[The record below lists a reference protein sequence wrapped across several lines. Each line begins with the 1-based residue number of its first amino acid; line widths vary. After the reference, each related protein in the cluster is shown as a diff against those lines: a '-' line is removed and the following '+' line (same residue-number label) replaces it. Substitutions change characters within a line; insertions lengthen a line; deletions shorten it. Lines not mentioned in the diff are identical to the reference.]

1 MTTEKQRLLKVKA
14 TLKRRQPKFIRQ
26 DAHKRS
32 MKEGW
37 RSPKG
42 LHSKIGDNRKGYRK
56 GLKGGYQTPV
66 AVRGLDKHGLKPT
79 RVETLTQLSAL
90 EPKTHSV
97 IMSGSLGGRKKL
109 LIIDAAKTKGF
120 TILNASDKTVTRI
133 KESHAAKSVRKNARE
148 AKQKEREAAAASKS
162 AKKAEKKEEAKAEKK
177 EEKKPD
183 VHNQPH
189 EHDHNHAHDRE
200 KKSE

>member
-1 MTTEKQRLLKVKA
+1 MTNDKSKLLKVKA

-66 AVRGLDKHGLKPT
+66 AVRGLDKHGMMPT
-79 RVETLTQLSAL
+79 RVDHLPTLAKLDPKHHVIIVASA
-90 EPKTHSV
+90 
-97 IMSGSLGGRKKL
+97 LGGRKKL
-109 LIIDAAKTKGF
+109 ELIAAAKEKGF
-120 TILNASDKTVTRI
+120 KLANASDKSVERI
-133 KESHAAKSVRKNARE
+133 KSAHASKATRKAARDAKA
-148 AKQKEREAAAASKS
+148 KEREAHNVSAQSKKKAKDKAADGDHESHDHKDHAHA
-162 AKKAEKKEEAKAEKK
+162 AKKEA
-177 EEKKPD
+177 
-183 VHNQPH
+183 
-189 EHDHNHAHDRE
+189 
-200 KKSE
+200 